1 MVSAGPTCPVERV
14 GSPCP
19 PRPLS
24 AEVEARDPAGHLA
37 ATARSGSDGRYRL
50 PLPPGQYTLSVA
62 SSGSF
67 PRCPTATATVVAGE
81 LATVDVSCD
90 TGIR

>member
-1 MVSAGPTCPVERV
+1 VSAGPTCPVERV

-24 AEVEARDPAGHLA
+24 AEIDARDASGHLA
-37 ATARSGSDGRYRL
+37 GSTRSGSDGQYRL
-50 PLPPGQYTLSVA
+50 VLPPGTYTLTVA
-62 SSGSF
+62 APGPF
-67 PRCPTATATVVAGE
+67 PRCPTPTATVIAGKVVM
-81 LATVDVSCD
+81 LDIGCD

>member
-1 MVSAGPTCPVERV
+1 
-14 GSPCP
+14 
-19 PRPLS
+19 
-24 AEVEARDPAGHLA
+24 VEARDQAGHLA

-50 PLPPGQYTLSVA
+50 SLPPGQYTLTVA

-67 PRCPTATATVVAGE
+67 PRCPTRTATVVAGE
-81 LATVDVSCD
+81 VATVDVSCD